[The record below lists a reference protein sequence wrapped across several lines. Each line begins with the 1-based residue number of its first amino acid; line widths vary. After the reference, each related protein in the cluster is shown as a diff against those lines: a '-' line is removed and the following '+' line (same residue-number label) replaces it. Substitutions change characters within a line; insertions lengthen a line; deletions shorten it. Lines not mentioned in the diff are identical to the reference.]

1 MQARDVKEFLIESLR
16 VPRFDTRVI
25 REIAK
30 ARRDD
35 VATRLMVLEE
45 RRVKIVDSR
54 MCVITLSF
62 NPPHPF
68 PFGPEVFCAPFTP
81 LSRHIICPLLIPRFT
96 HVRSALSSCP
106 QCHKR
111 IGHNSVIAVHA
122 PRLVPTFLSPSDPAH
137 IFDARVLKLRAF

>member
-54 MCVITLSF
+54 MWVIPLSF
-62 NPPHPF
+62 NRPHPL
-68 PFGPEVFCAPFTP
+68 PSGPEVFCVPFT
-81 LSRHIICPLLIPRFT
+81 LIT
-96 HVRSALSSCP
+96 
-106 QCHKR
+106 
-111 IGHNSVIAVHA
+111 
-122 PRLVPTFLSPSDPAH
+122 
-137 IFDARVLKLRAF
+137 